1 MSKNKLVIAAAG
13 SGKTRMLVENALAI
27 TTGKVLIT
35 TYTQANE
42 AEIRNRIVEKAKCI
56 PNHITVQTWVSF
68 LMQHGVRPFQ
78 GYLFDKK
85 IRGFFQINGRSG
97 LMVSEKYQFE
107 KFYFTK
113 DHKIYSDK
121 LAKFVIR
128 CDEKSGGQVLKR
140 LSSIYSHLY
149 IDEFQDLSGED
160 LDLLSLFFRSRSE
173 ILLVGDP
180 RQGVLSTNVAAK
192 NKQFRKSKIVG
203 YFDNPKIDLDIDDTS
218 LQINYRCI
226 EAICNLSNQLFP
238 ELNGATS
245 GNMDRTGHDGIFFVK
260 EGDVQPYLERYTP
273 MQLRDSKRKKVHDQF
288 RVMNFGI
295 AKGLAFERILIYPT
309 KPILD
314 WLLNHSSELAPE
326 SRSNLYVALTRARFS
341 IGVVCPDNHSTLPE
355 GFQFFEPG
363 E

>member
-1 MSKNKLVIAAAG
+1 MSKNKLVLAAAG

-42 AEIRNRIVEKAKCI
+42 AEIRKRIVEKAKCI

-68 LMQHGVRPFQ
+68 LLQHGVRPFQ

-85 IRGFFQINGRSG
+85 IRGFFQINGKSA

-128 CDEKSGGQVLKR
+128 CEERSGGLVLRR
-140 LSSIYSHLY
+140 LSSIYSHMY

-160 LDLLSLFFRSRSE
+160 LDLLSLLFGSKTE

-180 RQGVLSTNVAAK
+180 RQGVLSTSASAK

-203 YFDNPKIDLDIDDTS
+203 YFDDPKIDLEIDDTS
-218 LQINYRCI
+218 LEVNYRCI
-226 EAICNLSNQLFP
+226 ESICDLSNKLFP
-238 ELNGATS
+238 EQTGAKS
-245 GNMDRTGHDGIFFVK
+245 GNADRTGHDGIFFVK
-260 EGDVQPYLERYTP
+260 EADVQLYLEKYAP
-273 MQLRDSKRKKVHDQF
+273 MQLRDSKTRQVDAQF
-288 RVMNFGI
+288 PVMNFKI
-295 AKGLAFERILIYPT
+295 SKGLAFDRILIYPT

-314 WLLNHSSELAPE
+314 WFLNHSSELASG
-326 SRSNLYVALTRARFS
+326 SRSSLYVALTRARFS
-341 IGVVCPDNHSTLPE
+341 VGVVCPNNQSALPAE
-355 GFQFFEPG
+355 FRFFEH
-363 E
+363 